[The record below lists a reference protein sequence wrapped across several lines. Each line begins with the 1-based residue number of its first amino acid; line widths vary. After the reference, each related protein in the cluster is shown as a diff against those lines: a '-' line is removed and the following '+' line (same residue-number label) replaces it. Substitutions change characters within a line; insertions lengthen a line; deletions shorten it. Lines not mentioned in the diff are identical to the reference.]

1 MNIRKRPVCPDSRPD
16 SRKSLVSLSRSKP
29 LSFREKTNVGA
40 RQVFV
45 SERDG
50 HGAEYNLRV
59 SRGFGSE
66 VAGEGEIVVSVDD
79 GKIRLKFC

>member
-1 MNIRKRPVCPDSRPD
+1 MPPTGK
-16 SRKSLVSLSRSKP
+16 
-29 LSFREKTNVGA
+29 ENVRA

-45 SERDG
+45 GERDG

-66 VAGEGEIVVSVDD
+66 VADEGEAAVSADD
-79 GKIRLKFC
+79 RKI